1 MRITNKYNLPETIVN
16 ALERPTYS
24 KGGANLSITEMIGSP
39 RISRLRAKHMDEI
52 EVDASDL
59 VWSLFGTAVHGV
71 LEHGKGDDHI
81 VEERLHTTVDGWTIS
96 GAIDLQTA
104 ENGSIV
110 ISDYKTCGVWA
121 VMHAK
126 QEWEAQL
133 NCYAFMV
140 EHVKK
145 TPVSRLEIVAI
156 IRDWNRRE
164 STYKDNYPDAPIKTI
179 PILLW
184 TYADRERFVRD
195 RIHAHAD
202 AMFSEQTGGDLPLC
216 TAEECWEKP
225 TYYAVKKIG
234 GSRAKS
240 VFNNREEADR
250 LLEEVGKG
258 YEVEVRDGERTR
270 CKSYCQ
276 VSQFCSQYQ
285 SYLEGK

>member
-96 GAIDLQTA
+96 GAIDLQTT

-121 VMHAK
+121 VMSEK
-126 QEWEAQL
+126 DEWVKQL
-133 NCYAFMV
+133 NLYRWLV
-140 EHVKK
+140 EKEKK
-145 TPVSRLEIVAI
+145 TPVARLEIVAI
-156 IRDWNRRE
+156 IRDWSRRE
-164 STYKDNYPDAPIKTI
+164 SGYRAGYPDAPIKVI
-179 PILLW
+179 PIEMW
-184 TYADRERFVRD
+184 SMGDAEAYIRN
-195 RIHAHAD
+195 RIHLHAE
-202 AMFSEQTGGDLPLC
+202 AMLADQLGEPLPLC
-216 TAEECWEKP
+216 GDDEMWAKP
-225 TYYAVKKIG
+225 AVWALKKVG
-234 GSRAKS
+234 ASRAKS
-240 VFNNREEADR
+240 LHYDEQSANSA
-250 LLEEVGKG
+250 LESAGKG
-258 YEVEVRDGERTR
+258 YEIEFRRGERTR
-270 CKSYCQ
+270 CQSYCN
-276 VSQFCSQYQ
+276 VSEFCSQFQ
-285 SYLEGK
+285 EWKNEL

>member
-96 GAIDLQTA
+96 GAIDLQTT

-164 STYKDNYPDAPIKTI
+164 STYKENYPDAPIKTI

-285 SYLEGK
+285 QYLEGK